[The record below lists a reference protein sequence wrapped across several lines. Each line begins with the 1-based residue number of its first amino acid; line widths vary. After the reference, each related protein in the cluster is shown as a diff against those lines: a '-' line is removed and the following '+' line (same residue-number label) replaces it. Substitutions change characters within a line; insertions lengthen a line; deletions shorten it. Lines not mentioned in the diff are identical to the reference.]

1 MDQNGKHNII
11 NKNSMEKKKKRQL
24 KKIDRKN
31 EKKLEIF
38 VLPQSK
44 GI

>member
-1 MDQNGKHNII
+1 MDQNDKHSII
-11 NKNSMEKKKKRQL
+11 NKNSMEKKKRQL

-31 EKKLEIF
+31 EKKMEIF
-38 VLPQSK
+38 VLPRSK